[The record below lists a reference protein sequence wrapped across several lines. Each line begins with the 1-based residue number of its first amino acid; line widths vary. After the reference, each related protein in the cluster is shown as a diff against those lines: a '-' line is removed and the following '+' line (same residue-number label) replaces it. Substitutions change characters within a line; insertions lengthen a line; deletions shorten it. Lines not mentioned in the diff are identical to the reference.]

1 MSHPERRGH
10 GDRGS
15 AAVDFALVGAL
26 LSLLFAALLQLVLV
40 LHVRNTAID
49 CAAEG
54 ARLGARADR
63 VPADGLARARELL
76 ASELPGRVGPRPD
89 DAGVALVQVSGV
101 QAVEVTLTVPLPVLG
116 VLGYAGSTTVRGHA
130 FVEAQPFGG
139 TG

>member
-1 MSHPERRGH
+1 MSRPERPGS

-63 VPADGLARARELL
+63 VPADGLVRARDLL
-76 ASELPGRVGPRPD
+76 ASELPGRSGSGPD
-89 DAGVALVQVSGV
+89 DASVAVVQVSGV
-101 QAVEVTLTVPLPVLG
+101 RAVEVTLTVPLPVLG
-116 VLGYAGSTTVRGHA
+116 LFGTAGSTTVRGHA
-130 FVEAQPFGG
+130 FVEAQ
-139 TG
+139 